1 MVPPSLP
8 LPDTTPGSQSS
19 TVSFSDSR
27 PSPASCSTTVA
38 TNVLLV
44 LMIRNRSPGRT
55 ASPVARVVAV
65 YDRGLGFDSVVL
77 SHDLAKG
84 HTTAGLDQSVL
95 VRTDGTGAAERNLA
109 ATAASYPGLVLEPTD
124 TGVADS
130 LSEAPPEVW
139 INLAVIVVLLGYLLL
154 SIANKLV
161 ATTAQRRNEIATL
174 RLNGTT
180 PRQILAMMRREAA
193 VIGAAAVTTGV
204 LLSAIP
210 LALLGV
216 GFLERPWPA
225 GPAWLLPALA
235 ALVVCTV
242 FLTVEL
248 PTRQALRTAPAH
260 ALAARE

>member
-1 MVPPSLP
+1 MH
-8 LPDTTPGSQSS
+8 
-19 TVSFSDSR
+19 
-27 PSPASCSTTVA
+27 
-38 TNVLLV
+38 LV
-44 LMIRNRSPGRT
+44 LGDGV
-55 ASPVARVVAV
+55 PVLARVVAV
-65 YDRGLGFDSVVL
+65 YDRGLGFGPVAL

-95 VRTDGTGAAERNLA
+95 VRTDGSEAAERELA
-109 ATAASYPGLVLEPTD
+109 EVVASRPGLVLEPTD
-124 TGVADS
+124 TGAGEG

-193 VIGAAAVTTGV
+193 VIGAAALTTGV
-204 LLSAIP
+204 LLSVIP
-210 LALLGV
+210 LALLGI
-216 GFLERPWPA
+216 GFLNRPWPA

-235 ALVVCTV
+235 VLVVCTA

-248 PTRQALRTAPAH
+248 PTRQALRTAPAD
-260 ALAARE
+260 ALSVRE